1 MKHLSKKLAY
11 TAGLVLATS
20 VTSLFA
26 EQQSSTILTIDM
38 NNTAHSIHYGEN
50 GAYAYKQADNVIA
63 VEGAI
68 TMPISA
74 PGGGYTIVAPAYG
87 ITDIVDGDTI
97 MPGRI
102 FENADW
108 VWRHKFGYIDAID
121 VSARYN
127 VAYAITR
134 GGEVVK
140 SVDGADFTS
149 AGVPQFWDIPGV
161 VPLRLDVDGAQ
172 SPWVVGSD
180 HNLYHIDGGQFVKFD
195 IPTGEAYPN
204 VEYQVSDVGAYAGAV
219 YVVASRAIPQGG
231 DRLYGIDMAS
241 GHIFFSD
248 WNLKFKAVDID
259 ELGKVYAVED
269 RTVTTKTVNTG
280 PGGVQV
286 ITTVT
291 QDRFLQRNSDGG
303 WDEVV
308 PGYKAKDLGAQ

>member
-1 MKHLSKKLAY
+1 MKHLSKTLAY
-11 TAGLVLATS
+11 AAGLVLATNVS
-20 VTSLFA
+20 SLVA
-26 EQQSSTILTIDM
+26 ETQSSTILTIDM
-38 NNTAHSIHYGEN
+38 NNTAHSIHYGAN

-87 ITDIVDGDTI
+87 ITDIADGDSI

-108 VWRHKFGYIDAID
+108 VWRQKFGYTDALDI
-121 VSARYN
+121 SARYN
-127 VAYAITR
+127 VAYAVTR
-134 GGEVVK
+134 AGEVIK
-140 SVDGADFTS
+140 SVDGSDFTS
-149 AGVPQFWDIPGV
+149 AGVPQFTNIEGV
-161 VPLRLDVDGAQ
+161 VPIRIDVDGAQ
-172 SPWVVGSD
+172 NPWVVGSD
-180 HNLYHIDGGQFVKFD
+180 MNLYHIDGGQFVKYD
-195 IPTGEAYPN
+195 IPLGDAYPN
-204 VEYQVSDVGAYAGAV
+204 VGFQIKDVAAHAGIV
-219 YVVASRAIPQGG
+219 YFVASRAIPQGG
-231 DRLYGIDMAS
+231 DRLYGMDVAS

-269 RTVTTKTVNTG
+269 RTVKTKIVNTG

-291 QDRFLQRNSDGG
+291 KDRFLQRNGNGG

-308 PGYKAKDLGAQ
+308 PGYAAKDLGAQ